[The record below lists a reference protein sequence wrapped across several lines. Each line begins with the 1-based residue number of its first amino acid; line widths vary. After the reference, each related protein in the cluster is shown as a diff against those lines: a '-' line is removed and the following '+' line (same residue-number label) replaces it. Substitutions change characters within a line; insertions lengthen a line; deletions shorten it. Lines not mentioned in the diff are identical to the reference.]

1 MRDTKIGSYLDS
13 MNSLVKELV
22 WQVNSLH
29 SEGVGLDPVSSLT
42 GTVEITALT
51 DDLGADFLFSDR
63 FVPGGQFEI
72 VAYDA
77 SGAVTNTYVID
88 PAGSTVGD
96 LITEINTEAGAGGGE
111 ITASLNADGF
121 FTIQA
126 NGGHTFAIKHSIGAE
141 SSNALAVMGVNT
153 FFSWIEESGMPN
165 DDVFDI
171 TQTLGINRELTADS
185 SRIAAGY
192 LDSNNRVAP
201 GMNNVALAIYSVQDQ
216 VISNLGG
223 TGLDTTLDAYF
234 SSFIAEVGVDVQ
246 NASLNKKYN
255 ETLLDQYI
263 QRKESVTGV
272 NLDEE
277 MADILKYQHLYQAA
291 AKLISVCDEMMQTLL
306 SVK

>member
-171 TQTLGINRELTADS
+171 TQTLGINRELTADCGS
-185 SRIAAGY
+185 QPDPRQQQRGGA
-192 LDSNNRVAP
+192 
-201 GMNNVALAIYSVQDQ
+201 GMNNGLAIYSVQDQ
-216 VISNLGG
+216 VIQSRRNRAWHHPR
-223 TGLDTTLDAYF
+223 AYF
-234 SSFIAEVGVDVQ
+234 ARSCEWEWMSRRD
-246 NASLNKKYN
+246 LNKS
-255 ETLLDQYI
+255 TTDLLDQYI
-263 QRKESVTGV
+263 QRR
-272 NLDEE
+272 
-277 MADILKYQHLYQAA
+277 A
-291 AKLISVCDEMMQTLL
+291 
-306 SVK
+306 